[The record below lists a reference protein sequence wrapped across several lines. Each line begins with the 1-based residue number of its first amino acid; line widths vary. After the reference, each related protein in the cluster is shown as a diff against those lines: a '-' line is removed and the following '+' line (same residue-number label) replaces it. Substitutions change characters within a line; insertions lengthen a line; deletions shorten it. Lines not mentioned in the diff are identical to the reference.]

1 MDVRGD
7 GRYIIAGLAA
17 AVALPVA
24 VFAAAIP
31 FYVAVPIAA
40 VLFAAIALILAP
52 RRPLEGVDAAALGR
66 GDVLAAR
73 AALEDA
79 DSDLDAIEAAAK
91 RIHTADIAQ
100 AIAHLAGTAR
110 GLLGRVEAEPA
121 KLPEI
126 RRLVAVYLPR
136 TRDITESYAD
146 IEARGKLD
154 PARTDRVRTTLKR
167 IDETFQH
174 FGQRMIEG
182 EAKSLDVDL
191 SLLEDSIKQELE
203 SRP

>member
-7 GRYIIAGLAA
+7 GRYLVAGIAA
-17 AVALPVA
+17 AAALPVG
-24 VFAAAIP
+24 VFVIGIP

-40 VLFAAIALILAP
+40 VLFAGVALFLAP
-52 RRPLEGVDAAALGR
+52 RRPLEGVDVKALGR
-66 GDVLAAR
+66 GDVTAAR

-79 DSDLDAIEAAAK
+79 DQDLDAIEDAAK

-100 AIAHLAGTAR
+100 AVTHLATTAR
-110 GLLGRVEAEPA
+110 GLLTQVEAEPA
-121 KLPEI
+121 KLSEI

-146 IEARGKLD
+146 IESRGKLD
-154 PARTDRVRTTLKR
+154 AARTERVRGVLKR
-167 IDETFQH
+167 IDDTFQH
-174 FGQRMIEG
+174 FGQRLVEG

-191 SLLEDSIKQELE
+191 TLLEDSIKQELE

>member
-7 GRYIIAGLAA
+7 GRYLVAGAA
-17 AVALPVA
+17 AAAALPLG
-24 VFAAAIP
+24 VFVIGIP

-40 VLFAAIALILAP
+40 VLFAGVALFLAP
-52 RRPLEGVDAAALGR
+52 RRPLEGIDVKALGC
-66 GDVLAAR
+66 GDVTAAR

-79 DSDLDAIEAAAK
+79 GQDLDAIEDAAK
-91 RIHTADIAQ
+91 RIRTTDIAQ
-100 AIAHLAGTAR
+100 AVTHLATTAR
-110 GLLGRVEAEPA
+110 GLLGQVEAEPA

-146 IEARGKLD
+146 IETRGKLD
-154 PARTDRVRTTLKR
+154 AARTERVRTVLKR
-167 IDETFQH
+167 IDDTFQH
-174 FGQRMIEG
+174 FGQRLVEG

-191 SLLEDSIKQELE
+191 TLLEDSIKQELE
-203 SRP
+203 SRS